1 MRNLIINRVKY
12 IVETISSNKYQADV
26 SFKSGLNIIYG
37 PNSVGKSSL
46 ITGIIY
52 CLGGEKSLGIFQNKQ
67 NPFKPEFYDKI
78 ENEKVKSSY
87 VLLEISN
94 GIETCTLARSILGKI
109 DVVGLK
115 ETTIENFNK
124 SKEIKYLIASG
135 EGVFSDDGLQTF
147 LFNFLGWNAVNV
159 PTYDGALSKLYL
171 ENLLPLVFVEQR
183 AGWSQIQARQIMRYG
198 IRDVK
203 KVAFEYLLGLDRFES
218 HIKEIERKEVQE
230 KLLKLKRDLLEKE
243 ENIVVVV
250 NGRIDGDVLLVER
263 ADYGKSSIYDMINI
277 LDSVYKE
284 GQKELETLTNSKEES
299 GEQEGS
305 LRNNLKVTSHQV
317 RKSVDKI
324 NSLLQEIS
332 SYEGYIDRININK
345 QKNKQLKKIEGLAP
359 ELNISSCPVCENPL
373 PANDEGSCKLCHQEL
388 KRKISSPDENLE
400 FLEDEKSSFEK
411 ILESKRLELR
421 KIRHKHEELKSK
433 EKSITENIDH
443 QINTYVGPQLDL
455 LRKKI
460 SDLDYIFK
468 DINVLKRQSEKW
480 GKLELM
486 REQIIQLEEQDKELK
501 KTITSYNQSQEDYTI
516 LSSIVTFFREN
527 VKILRLL
534 KGKDDLV
541 NQIKIDENDFY
552 TPYLDEY
559 DLYNISSSSDN
570 VRVIIS
576 YYLCMLQTSIKLESM
591 NKIKFPNLLILDE
604 PKQQNLDD
612 KDLISFIELLEKLP
626 QGSAQV
632 ILTTFS
638 EQKRN
643 KKVFESFI
651 RLEMKDEFD
660 FLLKKVN

>member
-12 IVETISSNKYQADV
+12 LVETTNSNKYQADV
-26 SFKSGLNIIYG
+26 PFKLGLNIIYG

-52 CLGGEKSLGIFQNKQ
+52 CLGGEKSLGIYQNKQ

-78 ENEKVKSSY
+78 NNEKIKSSY

-94 GIETCTLARSILGKI
+94 GAETVTLARSIINKT
-109 DVVGLK
+109 DVVGIK

-124 SKEIKYLIASG
+124 SKTIKYLIASG

-147 LFNFLGWNAVNV
+147 LFNFLGWNAVTV
-159 PTYDGALSKLYL
+159 PTYDGTMSKLYF
-171 ENLLPLVFVEQR
+171 ENLLPLFFVEQR

-203 KVAFEYLLGLDRFES
+203 KVAFEFLLGLDRFES
-218 HIKEIERKEVQE
+218 HIKEIERKEVLE
-230 KLLKLKRDLLEKE
+230 KLLKLKRDLAEKE

-250 NGRIDGDVLLVER
+250 NGKIDGDVLLVER
-263 ADYGKSSIYDMINI
+263 SDYGKSSIYDMINT
-277 LDSVYKE
+277 LDKVYKD
-284 GQKELETLTNSKEES
+284 GQKELETLTNTKEES
-299 GEQEGS
+299 GNQEGN
-305 LRNNLKVTSHQV
+305 LRNTLKVTSHQV

-332 SYEGYIDRININK
+332 SYESYIDRININK

-373 PANDEGSCKLCHQEL
+373 PAHDEGSCKLCHQEL

-411 ILESKRLELR
+411 ILEAKRLELR

-455 LRKKI
+455 LRKRI
-460 SDLDYIFK
+460 TDLDYIYR
-468 DINVLKRQSEKW
+468 DINVLKRQAEKW
-480 GKLELM
+480 GKLEIV
-486 REQIIQLEEQDKELK
+486 REQITALEEQDVELK
-501 KTITSYNQSQEDYTI
+501 KTISAYNQSKDDHTI
-516 LSSIVTFFREN
+516 LKSIVTNFREN

-534 KGKDDLV
+534 KGKDNLV

-570 VRVIIS
+570 VRVLIS
-576 YYLCMLQTSIKLESM
+576 YYLCMLQTSIDLKKM
-591 NKIKFPNLLILDE
+591 GKIKFPNLLILDE

-612 KDLISFIELLEKLP
+612 KDLISFIETLEKLP

-643 KKVFESFI
+643 KKVFESYI

-660 FLLKKVN
+660 FLLKKVE

>member
-1 MRNLIINRVKY
+1 MRNLTIKRVKY
-12 IVETISSNKYQADV
+12 LVETESSNKYQADV
-26 SFKSGLNIIYG
+26 SFETGLNIIYG

-94 GIETCTLARSILGKI
+94 GTEIFTLARSILGKT

-115 ETTIENFNK
+115 ETTIESFNK
-124 SKEIKYLIASG
+124 VTEIKYLIANG

-147 LFNFLGWNAVNV
+147 LFNFLGWNAVNL
-159 PTYDGALSKLYL
+159 PTYDGALSKLYF
-171 ENLLPLVFVEQR
+171 ENLLPLFFVEQR
-183 AGWSQIQARQIMRYG
+183 AGWSQIQARQVMRYG
-198 IRDVK
+198 IRDIK
-203 KVAFEYLLGLDRFES
+203 KVVFEYLLGLDRFES
-218 HIKEIERKEVQE
+218 HVKEIERKEVQE

-243 ENIVVVV
+243 ENILIVV
-250 NGRIDGDVLLVER
+250 NGKIEKNEILVER
-263 ADYGKSSIYDMINI
+263 PDYGRAIIYDMINI
-277 LDSVYKE
+277 LEKVYEE
-284 GQKELETLTNSKEES
+284 GQLELGTLTNSTEKS
-299 GEQEGS
+299 GEQEGN
-305 LRNNLKVTSHQV
+305 LRNSLKTTSHQV
-317 RKSVDKI
+317 RKSVEKI

-332 SYEGYIDRININK
+332 SYESYIDRININK

-359 ELNISSCPVCENPL
+359 DLNISSCPICENPL
-373 PANDEGSCKLCHQEL
+373 PANDEGNCKLCHQEL
-388 KRKISSPDENLE
+388 KRKISTPDENLE

-433 EKSITENIDH
+433 EKSITENLDH
-443 QINTYVGPQLDL
+443 QINTYVGPQLDRI
-455 LRKKI
+455 RKRI
-460 SDLDYIFK
+460 SELDYIFN
-468 DINVLKRQSEKW
+468 DINILKRQSEKW
-480 GKLELM
+480 KKLELI
-486 REQIIQLEEQDKELK
+486 REQILQLEELDKGL
-501 KTITSYNQSQEDYTI
+501 KTIINSFNQSPDDRKI
-516 LSSIVTFFREN
+516 LSSIVTFFKEN
-527 VKILRLL
+527 VKTLRLL
-534 KGKDDLV
+534 KGKDNLV

-576 YYLCMLQTSIKLESM
+576 YYLCMLQTSIQLGEM

-612 KDLISFIELLEKLP
+612 KDLISFIEILEKLP
-626 QGSAQV
+626 QGSAQI

>member
-12 IVETISSNKYQADV
+12 LVETVKSNKYEADV
-26 SFKSGLNIIYG
+26 SFKMGLNIIYG

-78 ENEKVKSSY
+78 ENEDIKSSY

-94 GIETCTLARSILGKI
+94 GFETCTLARSIIGKT

-115 ETTIENFNK
+115 KTTIDDFK
-124 SKEIKYLIASG
+124 KTAEIKYLIAGG
-135 EGVFSDDGLQTF
+135 EGVFSEDGLQAF
-147 LFNFLGWNAVNV
+147 IFRFINWNVVNL
-159 PTYDGALSKLYL
+159 PTYDSTLSKLYF
-171 ENLLPLVFVEQR
+171 ENLLTLFFVEQR

-203 KVAFEYLLGLDRFES
+203 KVVFEYLFGLDRFES
-218 HIKEIERKEVQE
+218 HIKEIERKDVQE
-230 KLLKLKRDLLEKE
+230 RLLKTKRDLLEKE
-243 ENIVVVV
+243 ENILVVV
-250 NGRIDGDVLLVER
+250 NGSVVNGSVVVQRP
-263 ADYGKSSIYDMINI
+263 DYGKASIRDMINI
-277 LDSVYKE
+277 LENYYEK
-284 GQKELETLTNSKEES
+284 GQKELSELTNSTELL
-299 GEQEGS
+299 GEQEGN
-305 LRNNLKVTSHQV
+305 LRSNLKATSHQV
-317 RKSVDKI
+317 RKSVEKI
-324 NSLLQEIS
+324 NTLLQEIS

-359 ELNISSCPVCENPL
+359 DLNISSCPVCENPL
-373 PANDEGSCKLCHQEL
+373 PPNEEGSCKLCHQEL
-388 KRKISSPDENLE
+388 KRKISTPEENLE

-421 KIRHKHEELKSK
+421 KARHKHEELKIK
-433 EKSITENIDH
+433 EKSLTENLDH
-443 QINTYVGPQLDL
+443 QINTYVGPQLDSV
-455 LRKKI
+455 RKKI
-460 SDLDYIFK
+460 LELDYIFS
-468 DINVLKRQSEKW
+468 DINLLKRQAEKW
-480 GKLELM
+480 EKLELI
-486 REQIIQLEEQDKELK
+486 RENILQLEEQDKSLK
-501 KTITSYNQSQEDYTI
+501 TAINSYNQSKDDSKI
-516 LSSIVTFFREN
+516 LTAIVNHFREN
-527 VKILRLL
+527 VKALRLL
-534 KGKDDLV
+534 KGKDTLV

-576 YYLCMLQTSIKLESM
+576 YYLCLLQTSIELDAM

-604 PKQQNLDD
+604 PRQQNLDER
-612 KDLISFIELLEKLP
+612 DLISFIEILEKLP

-632 ILTTFS
+632 ILTTFN
-638 EQKRN
+638 EQKKN
-643 KKVFESFI
+643 KKVFESYI

-660 FLLKKVN
+660 FLLKKIS

>member
-12 IVETISSNKYQADV
+12 LVETTNSNKYQADV
-26 SFKSGLNIIYG
+26 PFKSGLNIIYG

-52 CLGGEKSLGIFQNKQ
+52 CLGGEKSLGIYQNKQ

-78 ENEKVKSSY
+78 NNEKIKSSY

-94 GIETCTLARSILGKI
+94 GAETVTLARSIINKT
-109 DVVGLK
+109 DVVGIK

-124 SKEIKYLIASG
+124 SKTIKYLIASG

-147 LFNFLGWNAVNV
+147 LFNFLGWNAVTV
-159 PTYDGALSKLYL
+159 PTYDGTMSKLYF
-171 ENLLPLVFVEQR
+171 ENLLPLFFVEQR

-203 KVAFEYLLGLDRFES
+203 KVAFEFLLGLDRFES
-218 HIKEIERKEVQE
+218 HIKEIERKEVLE
-230 KLLKLKRDLLEKE
+230 KLLKLKRDLAEKE

-250 NGRIDGDVLLVER
+250 NGKIDGDVLLVER
-263 ADYGKSSIYDMINI
+263 SDYGKSSIYDMINT
-277 LDSVYKE
+277 LDKVYKD
-284 GQKELETLTNSKEES
+284 GQKELETLTNTKEES
-299 GEQEGS
+299 GNQEGN
-305 LRNNLKVTSHQV
+305 LRNTLKVTSHQV

-332 SYEGYIDRININK
+332 SYESYIDRININK

-373 PANDEGSCKLCHQEL
+373 PAHDEGSCKLCHQEL

-411 ILESKRLELR
+411 ILEAKRLELR

-455 LRKKI
+455 LRKRI
-460 SDLDYIFK
+460 TDLDYIYR
-468 DINVLKRQSEKW
+468 DINVLKRQAEKW
-480 GKLELM
+480 GKLEIV
-486 REQIIQLEEQDKELK
+486 REQITALEEQDVELK
-501 KTITSYNQSQEDYTI
+501 KTISAYNQSKDDHTI
-516 LSSIVTFFREN
+516 LKSIVTNFREN

-534 KGKDDLV
+534 KGKDNLV

-570 VRVIIS
+570 VRVLIS
-576 YYLCMLQTSIKLESM
+576 YYLCMLQTSIDLKKM
-591 NKIKFPNLLILDE
+591 GKIKFPNLLILDE

-612 KDLISFIELLEKLP
+612 KDLISFIETLEKLP

-643 KKVFESFI
+643 KKVFESYI

-660 FLLKKVN
+660 FLLKKVE